1 MTFLDLFA
9 GIGGFR
15 RGLER
20 SGHACV
26 GHVEI
31 DRYANRSYMAMYGLE
46 ACPFETGSPDANSCR
61 MCRQEVREH
70 CDGTGCKE
78 GCKGEWYAKDIK
90 RLTAGEVPRA
100 EIWAFGFPCTDI
112 SISGRMAGLHGERSG
127 LFFAVTCLLKGTAPE
142 DKPRYLIIENVK
154 NLVSS
159 ERGGDFTTVLSE
171 LWEAGYDCEWC
182 VVNSKDHGVP
192 QHRERVY
199 IVGYL
204 GGRRGREVF
213 PLGGA
218 NPAPVKRLLDGSQ
231 GKRVYD
237 PAGTSV
243 TLTANGGGFAGR
255 TGLYA
260 VPADGREGI
269 AGEPGQDGACTE
281 SGTREQDN
289 RQERDGIPAK
299 MPPCAS
305 FIDLSREPE
314 LTEHSRS
321 VMAKQ
326 YAGIANHKGETSG
339 IFICKGHP
347 ECVQA
352 VIAPDRMEK
361 RQNGRRFK
369 EPGEP
374 SFTLTCQDRHG
385 ILLCCM
391 EEGLAIR
398 EAKKDGYT
406 KAVHGDGINLAYPN
420 SNFRRGRVGRQCAQ
434 TLLTS
439 GSMGVLLCCRIRR
452 LTPRECWRLQ
462 AFDDFLFDRARAA
475 GISDAQLYKQAG
487 NAVTVNVVYEIGL
500 KLAESGMADG
510 IWEMAVRGRKEED
523 GLER

>member
-20 SGHACV
+20 SGHVCV

-31 DRYANRSYMAMYGLE
+31 DKYANKSYMAMYGLE
-46 ACPFETGSPDANSCR
+46 YCPYGTGDPDKNSCR

-70 CDGTGCKE
+70 CDGTGWKE

-90 RLTAGEVPRA
+90 QLTAGEVPQA
-100 EIWAFGFPCTDI
+100 EIWTFGFPCTDI

-127 LFFAVTCLLKGTAPE
+127 LFFAVTGLLKGTAPE

-154 NLVSS
+154 HLVSN
-159 ERGGDFTTVLSE
+159 ERGGDFTTVLFE

-199 IVGYL
+199 LVGYP
-204 GGRRGREVF
+204 GGRGGRKIF
-213 PLGGA
+213 PLSGA
-218 NPAPVKRLLDGSQ
+218 NPAPVKRLLDGQQ

-237 PAGTSV
+237 TTGTSV

-260 VPADGREGI
+260 VSVNRREGI
-269 AGEPGQDGACTE
+269 
-281 SGTREQDN
+281 TRELEQARTLTASDARGLNRNQDQN
-289 RQERDGIPAK
+289 AVLARV
-299 MPPCAS
+299 PPCAS
-305 FIDLSREPE
+305 FIDLSREPKFTG
-314 LTEHSRS
+314 LSRS

-326 YAGIANHKGETSG
+326 YAGITNHKGETSG

-352 VIAPDRMEK
+352 VITPDRMEK

-398 EAKKDGYT
+398 EAKKDRYT
-406 KAVHGDGINLAYPN
+406 KAVHGDGINLSFPN
-420 SNFRRGRVGRQCAQ
+420 STASRGRVGKQCAQ

-462 AFDDFLFDRARAA
+462 AFDDFLFDRAKAA

-500 KLAESGMADG
+500 KLAESGVAD
-510 IWEMAVRGRKEED
+510 EV
-523 GLER
+523 